1 MSIANQSWIVR
12 DLVVTASPDESLIGR
27 NGLVVDESRETIT
40 LLEGGREIILGK
52 SSIEFNIGGS
62 DSTIVGALMRQR
74 AEERIYRKHRSE

>member
-1 MSIANQSWIVR
+1 MSIANQSWIGR
-12 DLVVTASPDESLIGR
+12 DLVVTASQDGSLIGR

>member
-1 MSIANQSWIVR
+1 MSIANQSWIGR
-12 DLVVTASPDESLIGR
+12 DLVVTASLDGSLIGR